1 MSFNE
6 KTEQMDWKDEFIWI
20 LISFGSGVLLS
31 FLYFYLQKFPDANH
45 LVVILSCCLAFYA
58 LSILVRIQNHRGQAL
73 TGKPAFDEKK
83 LRVVFPILGFAIGI
97 ALLLF

>member
-6 KTEQMDWKDEFIWI
+6 KTDKMDWKDEITWI
-20 LISFGSGVLLS
+20 LIAICSGVLLS
-31 FLYFYLQKFPDANH
+31 YFYYYFQVFPDVNN
-45 LVVILSCCLAFYA
+45 LVVVFSCCISFYV

-83 LRVVFPILGFAIGI
+83 LKLVFPVLGFVIGI